1 MKTTGPRDTTT
12 QIFNYS
18 TTAGD
23 GYAARA
29 SDTTITFTGPTITT
43 SQLRAVI
50 VDTGTTVN
58 VYEQGKNNVRLSI
71 SSTTITVAGA
81 GISPIPAGST
91 VDVTWVGQE
100 KGYDSSTQTVRSFP
114 VIDLAS
120 RRVDTPVA
128 LIAAA
133 QNITNAW
140 ADLGPEIALSGYTR
154 VSIWLS
160 VDINDGYNVRVR
172 CLGKHTAASALEY
185 VMPILKP
192 NTATDGY
199 FAIYAEDEY
208 IELNDDM
215 DQNIMFTWVVE
226 NTVPYVQFQIMAATP
241 GANPAQIDDAQ
252 ITYAWGN

>member
-1 MKTTGPRDTTT
+1 MKTTGPRDTTSSY
-12 QIFNYS
+12 NYS
-18 TTAGD
+18 TTSGD
-23 GYAARA
+23 GTAVRA
-29 SDTTITFTGPTITT
+29 SDTTITFTGPSITT
-43 SQLRAVI
+43 SQLRLVVI
-50 VDTGTTVN
+50 DTGTSVSI
-58 VYEQGKNNVRLSI
+58 YEQGKSGIRLSI
-71 SSTTITVAGA
+71 SSSTITIAGA
-81 GISPIPAGST
+81 GLTPVPAGST
-91 VDVTWVGQE
+91 VDVMWVGQD
-100 KGYDSSTQTVRSFP
+100 KAYDSSSQTIRSFP

-252 ITYAWGN
+252 ITYAWGS